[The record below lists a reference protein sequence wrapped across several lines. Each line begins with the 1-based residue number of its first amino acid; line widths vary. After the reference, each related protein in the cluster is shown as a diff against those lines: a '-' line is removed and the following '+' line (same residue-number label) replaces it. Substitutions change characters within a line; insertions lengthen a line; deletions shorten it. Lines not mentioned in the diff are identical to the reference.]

1 LTVAENQT
9 ARCQRIWQAH
19 WRDSFEPIKSRTS
32 QQPSRYTSVAAF
44 CFGLRSPIFEIARV
58 LVRLDHVARS
68 QKVKEAHLGIT
79 RAATLLLPPLEV
91 AQKRGIIGLKTSRSS
106 LTTTL

>member
-44 CFGLRSPIFEIARV
+44 CFARSPLLELARV
-58 LVRLDHVARS
+58 LVRFDHVAS
-68 QKVKEAHLGIT
+68 FIINANHGI
-79 RAATLLLPPLEV
+79 V
-91 AQKRGIIGLKTSRSS
+91 
-106 LTTTL
+106 